1 MNKTTIFLFSILSLI
16 VVALGLIFYDFDS
29 DENQNI
35 TFRKKGAVSY
45 VAPSVSHAPRS
56 GAMMMFTS
64 NSSKVRKIKIRNY
77 HYTAELASS
86 AQSDNVNG
94 YIRSDLSLLAD
105 NSIPKVAI
113 GGNSNNGYRRYIA
126 DNSASGIVT
135 GVASP
140 QALRINTNRT
150 NVSAVPGGVVQ
161 TGPMMGAV
169 MNHDH
174 IFDPLNP
181 DKCGQDG
188 CDAIP
193 TFPNG
198 WGDGILEGDTEIEW
212 VPIGD
217 FAYPMLLLAAIYMI
231 FIAFRK
237 RFI

>member
-1 MNKTTIFLFSILSLI
+1 MNKTTILLFSVLSLI
-16 VVALGLIFYDFDS
+16 VIALGLTFYDFNS
-29 DENQNI
+29 AENQNI
-35 TFRKKGAVSY
+35 TFRKKGVIITSAPAAHSQQYNADKIFASTSVGSKRLKVRNYYRASELSVATSSPRTSSY
-45 VAPSVSHAPRS
+45 VS
-56 GAMMMFTS
+56 
-64 NSSKVRKIKIRNY
+64 
-77 HYTAELASS
+77 
-86 AQSDNVNG
+86 
-94 YIRSDLSLLAD
+94 SDLSLWAD
-105 NSIPKVAI
+105 NSAPKVAI
-113 GGNSNNGYRRYIA
+113 SGNSNNGYRRYIA
-126 DNSASGIVT
+126 DHSVSYGIT

-150 NVSAVPGGVVQ
+150 NASAFAGGVVT

-212 VPIGD
+212 VPVGD
-217 FAYPMLLLAAIYMI
+217 VAYPMLLLAAIYMI
-231 FIAFRK
+231 FIAIRK
-237 RFI
+237 RSI

>member
-1 MNKTTIFLFSILSLI
+1 MNKTTILLFSVLSLI
-16 VVALGLIFYDFDS
+16 VIALGLTFYDFGSNDNS
-29 DENQNI
+29 SNI
-35 TFRKKGAVSY
+35 TFRKKNVIIANGMS
-45 VAPSVSHAPRS
+45 SSQS
-56 GAMMMFTS
+56 SSEFTKL
-64 NSSKVRKIKIRNY
+64 NFNQTTSSRKIKVRKYYVKTDLQAAN
-77 HYTAELASS
+77 TNSS
-86 AQSDNVNG
+86 YVSG
-94 YIRSDLSLLAD
+94 DLSMMS
-105 NSIPKVAI
+105 NSAPRISLN
-113 GGNSNNGYRRYIA
+113 GNASAGYRRYVS
-126 DNSASGIVT
+126 DNSASQMIT

-140 QALRINTNRT
+140 HALRIN
-150 NVSAVPGGVVQ
+150 VSSSHSHNHVDAGVVQ

-198 WGDGILEGDTEIEW
+198 WGDGITEDTEIEW
-212 VPIGD
+212 VPLGD

-231 FIAFRK
+231 FIAIRK

>member
-1 MNKTTIFLFSILSLI
+1 MNKTTIFLFSVLSLI
-16 VVALGLIFYDFDS
+16 VIALGLTFYDFNS
-29 DENQNI
+29 AENQNI
-35 TFRKKGAVSY
+35 TFRKKGVFVAPAVSHT
-45 VAPSVSHAPRS
+45 SRS
-56 GAMMMFTS
+56 GAEMMFTS
-64 NSSKVRKIKIRNY
+64 NPSKAKKIKIRNY
-77 HYTAELASS
+77 YYTAELASS
-86 AQSDNVNG
+86 TQSANLNG

-105 NSIPKVAI
+105 NGAPKVAI
-113 GGNSNNGYRRYIA
+113 SGNSNNGYRRYIA
-126 DNSASGIVT
+126 DNSVSYGIT

-161 TGPMMGAV
+161 TGPMMAAGCE
-169 MNHDH
+169 HF
-174 IFDPLNP
+174 FDPLNP
-181 DKCGQDG
+181 GACGNG
-188 CDAIP
+188 CGAIP

-198 WGDGILEGDTEIEW
+198 WGDGITEDTEIEW

>member
-1 MNKTTIFLFSILSLI
+1 MNKTTILLFSVLSLI
-16 VVALGLIFYDFDS
+16 VIALGLTFYDFNS
-29 DENQNI
+29 AENQNI
-35 TFRKKGAVSY
+35 TFRKKGVIIFNAPTANSQQYNADKIFASTSVGSKRLKVRNYYRASELTVASSSPRTSSY
-45 VAPSVSHAPRS
+45 VS
-56 GAMMMFTS
+56 
-64 NSSKVRKIKIRNY
+64 
-77 HYTAELASS
+77 
-86 AQSDNVNG
+86 
-94 YIRSDLSLLAD
+94 SDLSLWAD
-105 NSIPKVAI
+105 NSAPKVAI
-113 GGNSNNGYRRYIA
+113 SGNSNNGYRRYIA
-126 DNSASGIVT
+126 DHSVSYGIT

-150 NVSAVPGGVVQ
+150 NASAFAGGVVQ

-212 VPIGD
+212 VPVGD
-217 FAYPMLLLAAIYMI
+217 VAYPMLLLAAIYMI
-231 FIAFRK
+231 FIAIRK
-237 RFI
+237 RSI

>member
-1 MNKTTIFLFSILSLI
+1 MNKTTILLFSVLSLI
-16 VVALGLIFYDFDS
+16 VIALGLTFYDFNS
-29 DENQNI
+29 AENQNI
-35 TFRKKGAVSY
+35 TFRKKGVIITS
-45 VAPSVSHAPRS
+45 APAAHSQQYNADKIFASTSVGSKRL
-56 GAMMMFTS
+56 
-64 NSSKVRKIKIRNY
+64 KVRNY
-77 HYTAELASS
+77 YRASELTLASS
-86 AQSDNVNG
+86 SPRTSSYVS
-94 YIRSDLSLLAD
+94 SDLSLWAD
-105 NSIPKVAI
+105 NSAPKVAI
-113 GGNSNNGYRRYIA
+113 SGNSNNGYRRYIA
-126 DNSASGIVT
+126 DHSVSYGIT

-150 NVSAVPGGVVQ
+150 NASAFAGGVVQ

-212 VPIGD
+212 VPVGD
-217 FAYPMLLLAAIYMI
+217 VAYPMLLLAAIYMI
-231 FIAFRK
+231 FIAIRK
-237 RFI
+237 RSI

>member
-1 MNKTTIFLFSILSLI
+1 MNKTTIFLFSVLSLI
-16 VVALGLIFYDFDS
+16 VIALGLTFYDFNS
-29 DENQNI
+29 AENQNI
-35 TFRKKGAVSY
+35 TFRKKGVFVAPAVSHT
-45 VAPSVSHAPRS
+45 SRS
-56 GAMMMFTS
+56 GAEMMFTS
-64 NSSKVRKIKIRNY
+64 NPSKAKKIKIRNY
-77 HYTAELASS
+77 YYTAELASS
-86 AQSDNVNG
+86 AQSANFNG
-94 YIRSDLSLLAD
+94 YIRNDLSLLAD
-105 NSIPKVAI
+105 NGAPKVAI
-113 GGNSNNGYRRYIA
+113 SANSNNGYRRYIA
-126 DNSASGIVT
+126 DNSVSYGIT

-198 WGDGILEGDTEIEW
+198 WGDGIFEGDTEIEW
-212 VPIGD
+212 VPVGD
-217 FAYPMLLLAAIYMI
+217 VAYPMLLLAAIYMI
-231 FIAFRK
+231 FIAIRK
-237 RFI
+237 RSI

>member
-1 MNKTTIFLFSILSLI
+1 MNKTTILLFSVLSLI
-16 VVALGLIFYDFDS
+16 VIALGLTFYDFNS
-29 DENQNI
+29 AENQNI
-35 TFRKKGAVSY
+35 TFRKKGVIITS
-45 VAPSVSHAPRS
+45 APAAYSQQYNADKIFASTSVGSKRL
-56 GAMMMFTS
+56 
-64 NSSKVRKIKIRNY
+64 KVRNY
-77 HYTAELASS
+77 YRASELTLASS
-86 AQSDNVNG
+86 SPRTSSYVS
-94 YIRSDLSLLAD
+94 SDLSLWAD
-105 NSIPKVAI
+105 NSAPKVAI
-113 GGNSNNGYRRYIA
+113 SGNSNNGYRRYIA
-126 DNSASGIVT
+126 DHSVSYGIT

-150 NVSAVPGGVVQ
+150 NASAFAGGVVQ

-212 VPIGD
+212 VPVGD
-217 FAYPMLLLAAIYMI
+217 VAYPMLLLAAIYMI

-237 RFI
+237 RSI

>member
-1 MNKTTIFLFSILSLI
+1 MNKTTILLFFVLSLI
-16 VVALGLIFYDFDS
+16 VIALGLTFYDFGSNDNS
-29 DENQNI
+29 SNI
-35 TFRKKGAVSY
+35 TFRKKNVIIANGMSSSQ
-45 VAPSVSHAPRS
+45 PSSEFAKLN
-56 GAMMMFTS
+56 FNQTS
-64 NSSKVRKIKIRNY
+64 SSRKIKVRKYYVKTDLQAAN
-77 HYTAELASS
+77 TNSS
-86 AQSDNVNG
+86 YVSG
-94 YIRSDLSLLAD
+94 DLSMMS
-105 NSIPKVAI
+105 NSAPRISLN
-113 GGNSNNGYRRYIA
+113 GNASAGYRRYVS
-126 DNSASGIVT
+126 DNSASQMIT

-140 QALRINTNRT
+140 HALRIN
-150 NVSAVPGGVVQ
+150 VSSSHSHNHVDAGVVQ

-198 WGDGILEGDTEIEW
+198 WGDGITEDTEIEW
-212 VPIGD
+212 VPLGD

>member
-1 MNKTTIFLFSILSLI
+1 MNKTTILLFSVLSLI
-16 VVALGLIFYDFDS
+16 VIALGLTFYDFNS
-29 DENQNI
+29 AENQNI
-35 TFRKKGAVSY
+35 TFRKKGVIIFSAPTAHSQQYNADKIFASTSVGSKRLKVRNYYRASELTIASSSPRTSSY
-45 VAPSVSHAPRS
+45 VS
-56 GAMMMFTS
+56 
-64 NSSKVRKIKIRNY
+64 
-77 HYTAELASS
+77 
-86 AQSDNVNG
+86 
-94 YIRSDLSLLAD
+94 SDLSLWAD
-105 NSIPKVAI
+105 NSAPKVAI
-113 GGNSNNGYRRYIA
+113 SGNSNNGYRRYIA
-126 DNSASGIVT
+126 DHSVSYGIT

-150 NVSAVPGGVVQ
+150 NASAFAGGVVT

-212 VPIGD
+212 VPVGD
-217 FAYPMLLLAAIYMI
+217 VAYPMLLLAAIYMI
-231 FIAFRK
+231 FIAIRK
-237 RFI
+237 RSI